1 MTESF
6 RTRNQRL
13 QDDVG
18 YVELLEVTNPS
29 FSGPMHIC
37 NDVQDFVSRGIA
49 YIGLRFR
56 FTTPDDVSSQA
67 PRMTLQIDN
76 VGRGF
81 SDELERLQPGTTT
94 MAKLIIVARDRPD
107 EHVHTFWLPVVNV
120 SINGAV
126 ASGAC
131 SVDHLS
137 RQAACKVI
145 ADPFTLPGIF

>member
-1 MTESF
+1 MTEAF

-13 QDDVG
+13 HDDVG
-18 YVELLEVTNPS
+18 YVELLQVTNPS

-37 NDVQDFVSRGIA
+37 NQSEDFISRGIS
-49 YIGLRFR
+49 YIGLPFR
-56 FTTPDDVSSQA
+56 FTTPEDVSGQA
-67 PRMTLQIDN
+67 PRMQLQMDN

-107 EHVHTFWLPVVNV
+107 EHVHTFWLPMTQI
-120 SINGAV
+120 SITGAA
-126 ASGAC
+126 ASATC